1 MKGLV
6 VGFVG
11 LGNMG
16 GALAANLVRAGFE
29 VVAYDAAGPDRT
41 PLGARWAPGPA
52 ELARAADVAVLSL
65 PDGTV
70 CEEVV
75 RDLATARDRRVTH
88 VVDTSTVGVSA
99 ARRLALAGLAYVD
112 APVSGG
118 AAGARRRTLMVMYAG
133 TDEHCAYVEPVL
145 AGLSDRRRRV
155 GDRPG
160 QAQALK
166 LANNFLSA
174 TALAATSEA
183 VAFGTAAGLDPA
195 VMLEVLNASSGRSGA
210 TADKFP
216 DEVLTGRYA
225 SGFSNT
231 LMAKDV
237 RLYLRE
243 AAGLGGAAVVAGV
256 TESVW
261 EAFASADPGAD
272 FTRIYPF
279 TTGAGAAA
287 SAAEPPSSTS
297 STSRT
302 TSG

>member
-1 MKGLV
+1 MSARPGV

-16 GALAANLVRAGFE
+16 GALASNLVRAGFE
-29 VVAYDAAGPDRT
+29 VVAYDAAGPART
-41 PLGARWAPGPA
+41 PLGARWAPNPA
-52 ELARAADVAVLSL
+52 EVARAAGTVVLSL
-65 PDGTV
+65 PDGAV
-70 CEEVV
+70 CQEVV
-75 RDLATARDRRVTH
+75 RDLTSARDRWVTH
-88 VVDTSTVGVSA
+88 VVDTSTVGVTA
-99 ARRLALAGLAYVD
+99 ARALSAIGPGYVD

-118 AAGARRRTLMVMYAG
+118 VTGAQKRTLMVMYAG
-133 TDEHCAYVEPVL
+133 SDEDCAHVEPVL

-183 VAFGTAAGLDPA
+183 VAFGRAAGLDPG
-195 VMLEVLNASSGRSGA
+195 VMLEVLNVSSGRSGA

-216 DEVLTGRYA
+216 EEVLTGRYA

-237 RLYLRE
+237 RLFLGEVER
-243 AAGLGGAAVVAGV
+243 LGGPAAVAGV
-256 TESVW
+256 TGSVW
-261 EAFASADPGAD
+261 EAFSAEEPGAD

-279 TTGAGAAA
+279 VAGD
-287 SAAEPPSSTS
+287 
-297 STSRT
+297 
-302 TSG
+302 